1 MRQFIK
7 RNLAFARLGIQT
19 NLEYRF
25 NFFIDAAVQPAMTA
39 MIEIFLWFALFA
51 ALKTDTLN
59 GFTKESYLSYVI
71 WSSFIG
77 RIAISWMYEHLM
89 MDEIETGSINAIILR
104 PMTFFE
110 YYLSQLI
117 GYKLVVFV
125 FSALVPLSIVFY
137 FDLPT
142 DLSRFPMVALLIF
155 YYLVFIHAMSFLTS
169 CLAFFLNR
177 VRSFTLVKNFTIY
190 IMSGELFPL
199 DLLPEFWK
207 NLFLKLPFSSGV
219 YLPVGYLTGRLDT
232 DLFLQGFINV
242 TYGLIVV
249 LTISYFVW
257 KKGLG
262 SYSGTGA

>member
-59 GFTKESYLSYVI
+59 GFSKESYLSYVI
-71 WSSFIG
+71 WSSFVG
-77 RIAISWMYEHLM
+77 RVAISWMYEHLM

-110 YYLSQLI
+110 YYLSQLL
-117 GYKLVVFV
+117 GYKLVVF
-125 FSALVPLSIVFY
+125 FCSAFVPLAIVFY
-137 FDLPT
+137 FNLPT
-142 DLSRFPMVALLIF
+142 DLSRLPLVALLIF
-155 YYLVFIHAMSFLTS
+155 YYLIFIHTMSFLTS

-199 DLLPEFWK
+199 DLLPAFWK
-207 NLFLKLPFSSGV
+207 QLFLKLPFASGV

-232 DLFLQGFINV
+232 EIFLQGFIN
-242 TYGLIVV
+242 TSYGLIIV
-249 LTISYFVW
+249 LTLSYFVW

>member
-1 MRQFIK
+1 MTRFIK
-7 RNLAFARLGIQT
+7 RNLAFARLSIQT

-59 GFTKESYLSYVI
+59 GFAKESYLSYVI

-110 YYLSQLI
+110 YYLSQLL
-117 GYKLVVFV
+117 GYKLVIFF
-125 FSALVPLSIVFY
+125 FSALVPLSIAFY
-137 FDLPT
+137 FNLPT
-142 DLSRFPMVALLIF
+142 DLSRLPLVALLIF

-207 NLFLKLPFSSGV
+207 SLFLKLPFSSGV
-219 YLPVGYLTGRLDT
+219 YLPVGYLTNRLDT
-232 DLFLQGFINV
+232 DLFLQGFVNV
-242 TYGLIVV
+242 TYGLVV
-249 LTISYFVW
+249 ILPISYFVW
-257 KKGLG
+257 KKGLE

>member
-1 MRQFIK
+1 MRLLIK

-19 NLEYRF
+19 NLEYRL
-25 NFFIDAAVQPAMTA
+25 NFFIDAIVQPTITGG
-39 MIEIFLWFALFA
+39 IEIFLWFALFA

-59 GFTKESYLSYVI
+59 GFSKESYLSYVI
-71 WSSFIG
+71 WSSFVG
-77 RIAISWMYEHLM
+77 RVAISWMYEHLM
-89 MDEIETGSINAIILR
+89 MDEIETGSINAVILR

-110 YYLSQLI
+110 YYLSQLL
-117 GYKLVVFV
+117 GYKAVTYM
-125 FSALVPLSIVFY
+125 FSALVPLSVTYF

-142 DLSRFPMVALLIF
+142 DISRFPLVTLLIF
-155 YYLVFIHAMSFLTS
+155 YYLIFVHTMSFLTS

-199 DLLPEFWK
+199 DLLPTFWK
-207 NLFLKLPFSSGV
+207 DLFLRLPFSSGV
-219 YLPVGYLTGRLDT
+219 YLPVGYLTGRIDT
-232 DLFLQGFINV
+232 EMMLRGFTNTTI
-242 TYGLIVV
+242 GLAVV

>member
-39 MIEIFLWFALFA
+39 LIEIFLWTAMFA

-59 GFTKESYLSYVI
+59 GFSKESYLSYVI

-110 YYLSQLI
+110 YYLSQLL
-117 GYKLVVFV
+117 GYKFV
-125 FSALVPLSIVFY
+125 IFCFSVLVPLSITFY
-137 FDLPT
+137 YNLPT
-142 DLSRFPMVALLIF
+142 QLDRLPIVTLMIF
-155 YYLVFIHAMSFLTS
+155 YYLIFIHAMSFFTA
-169 CLAFFLNR
+169 CFAFFLNR
-177 VRSFTLVKNFTIY
+177 VRSFTLVKNFSIY

-199 DLLPEFWK
+199 DLLPAFWK
-207 NLFLKLPFSSGV
+207 TIFLKLPFASGV
-219 YLPVGYLTGRLDT
+219 YLPVGYLTGRVDAE
-232 DLFLQGFINV
+232 LFLQGFTNI
-242 TYGLIVV
+242 TYGLLVV